1 MLNLKSK
8 IYAGLAILILVIVI
22 IASASIYN
30 LKILSAD
37 SSAIIQDNY
46 HTIDYSFLML
56 ARLDNINNKL
66 IKLSQN
72 DSNYTF
78 QNQNLRID
86 IKKHLESFNALL
98 KLEENNI
105 TESGEAELVDILAK
119 NFDHVKENI
128 IKAVENDSGYMTP
141 TIVNSI
147 SASRS
152 TIHEIYK
159 LNMQSIIHKND
170 IAEQTSLNTIT
181 YMLIISSF
189 SLIIILFYVMRFPNY
204 IVAPIRELTDKI
216 RAVSSKRYDQKITI
230 RSSDEIGVLTNS
242 FNQMAER
249 LKEYEEQHLDQLLL
263 EKKRID
269 SLVYGLNDGVILL
282 DEKQNIILIN
292 TTAERIISLGS
303 AEIVNKNILLFCSQ
317 SKIMQLI
324 CSIVFSDKT
333 KFNENFESLDFFDH
347 KSKEYYNIDTIEI
360 KDDNK
365 NINGVRIKGLVI
377 ILRNV
382 TPFKERDIAKTNM
395 LATVSHELK
404 TPISSINLSLKLL
417 SNTRI
422 GDLNSEQKKLI
433 ESISQQ
439 NKKLLRV
446 VNEILDFSQAETGRI
461 NLIIETVDPRQ
472 VVDLATSALM
482 MLISEKEIN
491 LKLDIMDNPP
501 LIKADL
507 EKSVWIL
514 VNILNNAIRY
524 SSLQGKIV
532 LSLKTDGG
540 FVRFS
545 VLDYGPGISEADQEI
560 IFRKF
565 IKDKTGYFKGT
576 GLGLAIAKEFVES
589 QGGKIWVDSLI
600 ANGSQF
606 HFILPIAQHQNFHSE
621 TTLSK

>member
-8 IYAGLAILILVIVI
+8 IYAGLAVLILVIVI
-22 IASASIYN
+22 IATAGIYN
-30 LKILSAD
+30 LKILSED

-56 ARLDNINNKL
+56 AELDNINNKL
-66 IKLSQN
+66 IVLSQN
-72 DSNYTF
+72 DFNDSLL
-78 QNQNLRID
+78 NQNLRID
-86 IKKHLESFNALL
+86 IKKHLVSFSAVL
-98 KLEENNI
+98 KLQENNI
-105 TESGEAELVDILAK
+105 TEPGEADLVDSLAK
-119 NFDHVKENI
+119 NFDRVKDNI
-128 IKAVENDSGYMTP
+128 IKAVNNDSGYMTS
-141 TIVNSI
+141 TITNSL
-147 SASRS
+147 SALRN

-159 LNMQSIIHKND
+159 LNMQSIIRKND
-170 IAEQTSLNTIT
+170 IAEHTSANTIT

-189 SLIIILFYVMRFPNY
+189 SLIIVLFYIFRFPNY

-230 RSSDEIGVLTNS
+230 RSSDEIGALTDS
-242 FNQMAER
+242 FNQMADR

-282 DEKQNIILIN
+282 DEDQNIILIN
-292 TTAERIISLGS
+292 TTAQHIISLES
-303 AEIVNKNILLFCSQ
+303 SEVVNKNILSFSSH

-324 CSIVFSDKT
+324 CSLISSDKT
-333 KFNENFESLDFFDH
+333 KFNEKFESLDLFDD

-360 KDDNK
+360 KDENK

-417 SNTRI
+417 SNTRL
-422 GDLNSEQKKLI
+422 GDLNNEQKKLI

-446 VNEILDFSQAETGRI
+446 VNEVLDFAQAETGKI
-461 NLIIETVDPRQ
+461 NLVIETVDPAQ

-482 MLISEKEIN
+482 MLLSEKEID
-491 LKLDIMDNPP
+491 LKLDIMNNPP

-524 SSLQGKIV
+524 SSLQGKII

-565 IKDKTGYFKGT
+565 IKDKAGYFKGT

-589 QGGKIWVDSLI
+589 QGGKIWVDSLMDS
-600 ANGSQF
+600 GSQF
-606 HFILPIAQHQNFHSE
+606 HFTLPIA
-621 TTLSK
+621 